1 MEVIMS
7 KTILKFS
14 RPGCVPC
21 QMVGNFL
28 NDQGVQYTEINVY
41 EDAETANKFNI
52 QSVPVVVL
60 LDGDDVEDMIF
71 GYQPEQLN
79 ELINKL

>member
-1 MEVIMS
+1 MS
-7 KTILKFS
+7 KQILKFS

-28 NDQGVQYTEINVY
+28 NDKGVKYTEVNVY
-41 EDAETANKFNI
+41 EDPETANRYGI

-60 LDGDDVEDMIF
+60 LNDENVEEMIF
-71 GYQPEQLN
+71 GYNPDEIE
-79 ELINKL
+79 ELLGKM